1 MEGDERGRSHT
12 TRQPTDD
19 GATRDDD
26 IVQRRRW
33 RSRRGGT
40 GSGPSTRNALGTTWE
55 EKDATDWCM
64 KTLEWCLLDAPA
76 SPYFS
81 ELSSTACVASVKG
94 VLDVKGDA
102 SVAIAGGKKRYIF
115 DYHAT
120 VEYEISDGGGEV
132 VASGS
137 LRLPEV
143 HSPNMSSGKRR
154 RSWRWRYWLGSARR
168 PPPPGTTISERAS
181 RRKKRRM
188 SKDTFHGR
196 QEEHFGIRGEVQ
208 RTKYLGPQW
217 VLMLPQLHPHSH
229 HRRSCH

>member
-1 MEGDERGRSHT
+1 MGGDERGRSHT

-40 GSGPSTRNALGTTWE
+40 GSSPSAWNALGTTWE
-55 EKDATDWCM
+55 EKDATDWCT
-64 KTLEWCLLDAPA
+64 KTLERCLLDTPA
-76 SPYFS
+76 LHYFS

-102 SVAIAGGKKRYIF
+102 SVAIAGGKKWYIF

-137 LRLPEV
+137 LRLPKV
-143 HSPNMSSGKRR
+143 HSVNMSSG
-154 RSWRWRYWLGSARR
+154 
-168 PPPPGTTISERAS
+168 
-181 RRKKRRM
+181 
-188 SKDTFHGR
+188 
-196 QEEHFGIRGEVQ
+196 
-208 RTKYLGPQW
+208 
-217 VLMLPQLHPHSH
+217 
-229 HRRSCH
+229 

>member
-1 MEGDERGRSHT
+1 MTTLFNGEGGGVGGGGRDPARARGTRLVRRGRRRTPPTGARKRSNGPPRR
-12 TRQPTDD
+12 TRL
-19 GATRDDD
+19 
-26 IVQRRRW
+26 
-33 RSRRGGT
+33 
-40 GSGPSTRNALGTTWE
+40 AL
-55 EKDATDWCM
+55 
-64 KTLEWCLLDAPA
+64 
-76 SPYFS
+76 FFRVV
-81 ELSSTACVASVKG
+81 VASVKG
-94 VLDVKGDA
+94 VLDVKVDA
-102 SVAIAGGKKRYIF
+102 SVVIAGGKKRYIY

-143 HSPNMSSGKRR
+143 HSANMSSGKRR

-181 RRKKRRM
+181 RRKKRQM
-188 SKDTFHGR
+188 LKDTFHGR
-196 QEEHFGIRGEVQ
+196 QEEHFRIRGEVQ

-229 HRRSCH
+229 HRQSCH